1 MSTLLEQAIIDAE
14 ALKEVALKN
23 AETRILEKYSTEVKG
38 MLNSLLEQE
47 EEEDPFGDLGG
58 EEGGDDLG
66 GDLGGEM
73 DMGGEEAP
81 PEDEPVVK
89 DMPDAF
95 ADGEKLCPCPDED
108 EEIEIDFND
117 LAKQLQDEEP
127 GEEEMIDRE
136 EEFGLGGGEEGEE
149 EEEGMGALMESF
161 EELIAQALSEEV
173 TFDGDVSS
181 SGYAGA
187 TTEEI
192 EEAEMFATAKAL
204 ANADEKDTKEV
215 KDATVEEIVTG
226 TKESE
231 EKEAEFERQKAHLT
245 ERIAYF
251 RAETEDQQDEIKTLA
266 RNNKALNKR
275 ISKLQEQV
283 LKVNLANA
291 KLLYTNKAMGNASLN
306 ERQKIKIVESI
317 SLASSVDEAKTIYE
331 TLQSTVSSAT
341 TRRAPNSL
349 SEAVNRGRT
358 PTLFAGRRKEEP
370 KADLASDRW
379 RVLAGIGKE

>member
-58 EEGGDDLG
+58 ELGGDELG
-66 GDLGGEM
+66 GDLGGGM
-73 DMGGEEAP
+73 DMGGDEPAEE
-81 PEDEPVVK
+81 EPVVK

-136 EEFGLGGGEEGEE
+136 EEFGLGGGEEE
-149 EEEGMGALMESF
+149 EEEGMGALMEAF

-181 SGYAGA
+181 SGYEGA
-187 TTEEI
+187 TTQEI
-192 EEAEMFATAKAL
+192 EEAEMLAAAQAL
-204 ANADEKDTKEV
+204 ASADEKDTKAV
-215 KDATVEEIVTG
+215 KDANVEEITTG
-226 TKESE
+226 KSEAE
-231 EKEAEFERQKAHLT
+231 EKEAEFERQKLQLT
-245 ERIAYF
+245 ERVAYF
-251 RAETEDQQDEIKTLA
+251 RAETEEQQDEIKAL
-266 RNNKALNKR
+266 RKNNKALKNR

-370 KADLASDRW
+370 KTDLASERW
-379 RVLAGIGKE
+379 RVLAGLGKK

>member
-58 EEGGDDLG
+58 EEGGDELG
-66 GDLGGEM
+66 GDLGGGM

-136 EEFGLGGGEEGEE
+136 EEFGLGGGEEEE

-173 TFDGDVSS
+173 TFDGDVSP
-181 SGYAGA
+181 SGYGGA

-251 RAETEDQQDEIKTLA
+251 RAETEDQLDEIKALT

-370 KADLASDRW
+370 EADLASDRW
-379 RVLAGIGKE
+379 RVLAGIGKK